1 MSKNIVLFLLN
12 RKQLC
17 IFAACLSLF
26 HMATSVVVSNCDAKI
41 EQFVLKN
48 KNKNGKVE
56 RSVLFRRIQ
65 NKKKGYE

>member
-1 MSKNIVLFLLN
+1 
-12 RKQLC
+12 
-17 IFAACLSLF
+17 
-26 HMATSVVVSNCDAKI
+26 MATSVVVSNCDAKI